1 MIQAGKHTY
10 RQTSKQEVVTM
21 PIDIDTFEHEDQF
34 DESPPHAKQIVAF
47 LAANSDQAF
56 QRGEIADATGIDPN
70 TVSSVLS
77 RLKNRNLVRH
87 KPPYWAIGDRDRVTA
102 AFDLSQDIRTFDE
115 QFGEEEMEAWRTAGS
130 DEAHPSDGNNE

>member
-1 MIQAGKHTY
+1 MIQVGKHAY

-34 DESPPHAKQIVAF
+34 DESPSHAKQIVTF

-70 TVSSVLS
+70 TVSAVLS
-77 RLKNRNLVRH
+77 RLKDRDLVRH
-87 KPPYWAIGDRDRVTA
+87 KPPYWALGDHNRVTA